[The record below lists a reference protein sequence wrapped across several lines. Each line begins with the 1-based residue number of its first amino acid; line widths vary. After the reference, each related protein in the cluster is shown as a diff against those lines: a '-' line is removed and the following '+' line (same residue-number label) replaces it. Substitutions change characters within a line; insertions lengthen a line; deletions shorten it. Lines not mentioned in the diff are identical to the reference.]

1 MITLIKWLI
10 VMIGMYIQ
18 EKQLKTGEN
27 IMSKVYE
34 NQFQGESWGVRL
46 SKALPPYPSDLA
58 LP

>member
-1 MITLIKWLI
+1 MIALIKWLI

-34 NQFQGESWGVRL
+34 NQFQGESGGG
-46 SKALPPYPSDLA
+46 
-58 LP
+58 